1 MQLVAYGA
9 QDIYLT
15 GNPQI
20 TFFKVVYR
28 RHTNFSMETIEQ
40 TLNGASTATTDSTST
55 CTISR
60 NGDLV
65 YKIYVSNTVGTATT
79 NGSVLVKEV
88 ELEIGGQ
95 RIDKHTS
102 EWMNVWTELST
113 PDSKAIGLKSMQCD
127 IGTQGS
133 TGVNMTQIPLQ
144 FWFCRNPGLA
154 LPLIALQY
162 HEVKLKFTWDGT
174 AAGDPTAKPL
184 VWCDYIYLDTDERR
198 RFAQVSH
205 EYLIEQIQ
213 EQTMTTDSGDKK
225 LNFNHPVK
233 ELIWVMASR
242 VDDTTY
248 QLKLNGHDRFA
259 AQEDEYFQLRQ
270 PFDYHTAVP
279 AQNLPTNAYSSVRG
293 TSTYENITT
302 GGQLLAI
309 AQSDAVDLTD
319 AGWSPVLSGSSG
331 SIFVAGN
338 EVEPAST
345 TPTRFIA
352 VGGGAGAGDFGLNKK
367 SVAIGDIH
375 LVQVGDQSDTA
386 AVKTTLAKVVA
397 VYNDNAGSDTTL
409 DDGTGVFV
417 SPSGGAAD
425 VSDSWSG
432 STKKLGANSIAILYD
447 KDVTTTT
454 AVAAND
460 PLSIIKIAD
469 AGCRTSQMTKRINV
483 YSFALKPEEH
493 QPSGTCNFSRIDN
506 AQLNVSSDNGAG
518 TIYAVNYNVLRI
530 MSGMGGLAYSN

>member
-28 RHTNFSMETIEQ
+28 RHTNFSMESIQQ
-40 TLNGASTATTDSTST
+40 TLNGSSTAALGSTAT

-65 YKIYVSNTVGTATT
+65 YKIYVSESDSTTTT
-79 NGSVLVKEV
+79 NGSALVKDV

-95 RIDKHTS
+95 KIDKHTT
-102 EWMNVWTELST
+102 EWMNIWTELST
-113 PDSKAIGLKSMQCD
+113 PESKAIGLKAMQCD

-133 TGVNMTQIPLQ
+133 TGVNMTQVPLQ

-162 HEVKLKFTWDGT
+162 HEVKLKFTWGVS
-174 AAGDPTAKPL
+174 APSPQ

-205 EYLIEQIQ
+205 EYLIEQLQ
-213 EQTMTTDSGDKK
+213 EESISTGGGDKK
-225 LNFNHPVK
+225 INFNHPVK
-233 ELIWVMASR
+233 ELVWVM
-242 VDDTTY
+242 DTPVKDTKY

-259 AQEDEYFQLRQ
+259 AQEEEYFQLRQ

-279 AQNLPTNAYSSVRG
+279 KQNL
-293 TSTYENITT
+293 STAAQLTT
-302 GGQLLAI
+302 IDRQTQLIKIDSAAADDGLL
-309 AQSDAVDLTD
+309 ST
-319 AGWSPVLSGSSG
+319 VLSGKNDAENSASNLFYDQDEG
-331 SIFVAGN
+331 YIYLNGASTDPVAG
-338 EVEPAST
+338 T
-345 TPTRFIA
+345 TKGF
-352 VGGGAGAGDFGLNKK
+352 LN
-367 SVAIGDIH
+367 
-375 LVQVGDQSDTA
+375 VGDQ
-386 AVKTTLAKVVA
+386 
-397 VYNDNAGSDTTL
+397 
-409 DDGTGVFV
+409 
-417 SPSGGAAD
+417 
-425 VSDSWSG
+425 
-432 STKKLGANSIAILYD
+432 IAITVSVASGDTLSGLAGFTYYAT
-447 KDVTTTT
+447 VTVAGVQFSGASAKKYLKVGIT
-454 AVAAND
+454 APTSAD
-460 PLSIIKIAD
+460 LTPLIWTGDTGDNGSYFVHKVFNGNSAQ
-469 AGCRTSQMTKRINV
+469 ARTSQMTKKINV

-506 AQLNVSSDNGAG
+506 AQLHISTSNGAG
-518 TIYAVNYNVLRI
+518 KIYAVNYNVLRI